1 VSKETANPPEPTVK
15 PGDVVAGRYEIDREL
30 GRGGMGVVYLCQD
43 LVTHDWVAL
52 KCVFGTKSKSSE
64 AIWFQQEARALA
76 ALDHPT
82 IVGAR
87 DFGLLADGSPYLV
100 MDALRGRSIHVWKYL
115 CKIPWAVTWTIID
128 QALAGLAHAHARGI
142 IHGDLK
148 PSNIMVDPRNGSEE
162 PRAYILDLGLAWLL
176 SDHIDPRL
184 AVGKVAAPTLPF
196 GLGTPGWMAPE
207 QIRRAAPHI
216 GPPTDL
222 YALGSILFELLTGR
236 EVFQGSST
244 DILRMHRD
252 TPVTEVPLAPE
263 VPKGVADFVTTMLAK
278 RPWRRFRFAS
288 DAREAWG
295 DFRPAGSIR
304 WAAPRVRVGDEKE
317 DPTQLPVRPPS
328 STDAPALALAPG
340 ILALRP
346 SPIIGRS
353 EERTKLWEHVQQV
366 VMGEGPKQ
374 RLVLLRGP
382 AGVGKSRLVEWLCQA
397 VHEQGVMIPLRS
409 RYRRVPG
416 PADGLR
422 GALIDYFNMRQQSRD
437 VIEQA
442 LMNEWEIEE
451 NDDQGRTWVAA
462 TSTWLRPRGPDEPDK
477 LGPSGKRFLLD
488 KPELRWVII
497 RHVLER
503 ITSDGRPLCIW
514 LDDLHWAS
522 ASACAGLIQLCREA
536 PQLGLLMVA
545 TVRDEAL
552 AAHPAGV
559 ANIEMLTRALPTT
572 KIEIAPLAEAET
584 REMLRSAINLS
595 PEAEEVALARSQGNP
610 LFALQLVHAWASSGR
625 LQLIGGRYEVPD
637 DALQARA
644 RTTADLWDQRLLAID
659 ESLRPAAFAAAALGE
674 VPHLS
679 PLTQLLND
687 LGLDTAQAL
696 RAMQQA
702 ELLVVDR
709 NTRLRW
715 PHALLQEY
723 LNARLNASPEAPR
736 VFRLAAAALA
746 SHPENQSHRIVRL
759 RASNLMRAGADDE
772 AASLVLDFVA
782 RSWSRVRDVY
792 SASKDLEIFEGRPL
806 GTHEAAYR
814 RWKGETERLLG
825 NLDAAREHA
834 EIARQRSLDERH
846 EAHCLRLLAHI
857 ASDQGVPALGRIEAV
872 LALAK
877 FDLLNDDEGRASC
890 ELLLGE
896 IDYLLGNHPQA
907 REWLG
912 RATATFRARED
923 QLRLSQTLLLLAL
936 VEQSAGRLAAAREL
950 LGQAR
955 TELDAIGYQ
964 LGLAQ
969 VDVIWGH
976 VELRAGHLEKAYQKA
991 LDTLVRF
998 RELQNP
1004 RGEAA
1009 CERLAAMAALG
1020 RDDHAGAFRHALSTF
1035 SLYDQRIAD
1044 PWGRVEG
1051 SLLLA
1056 QVSLAEQSPRRARE
1070 HLTEAEAIQVDEA
1083 EPVQHRH
1090 LTAAWLALVSGDVT
1104 AARDHVAS
1112 ARCAFPDARRTGDHT
1127 PLLLQRLRTLG
1138 AGTIVEPLLAE
1149 WQVFLDSS
1157 SSATSTP
1164 LPFS

>member
-1 VSKETANPPEPTVK
+1 VTKEAANPPEPSVK

-52 KCVFGTKSKSSE
+52 KCVFGTKGKSNE
-64 AIWFQQEARALA
+64 VIWFQQEARALA
-76 ALDHPT
+76 ALEHPV

-87 DFGLLADGSPYLV
+87 DFGMLPDGSPYLV

-115 CKIPWAVTWTIID
+115 CKIPWGVTWTVID
-128 QALAGLAHAHARGI
+128 QALAGLAHAHARGV

-148 PSNIMVDPRNGSEE
+148 PSNIMIDPRNGTEE

-176 SDHIDPRL
+176 EDHLDPRL
-184 AVGKVAAPTLPF
+184 AVGKIVAPTLPF

-263 VPKGVADFVTTMLAK
+263 VPPRVADFVRTLLAK
-278 RPWRRFRFAS
+278 RPWQRFRYAA
-288 DAREAWG
+288 DARAQWSQ
-295 DFRPAGSIR
+295 FRPVGPIR

-317 DPTQLPVRPPS
+317 DPTQLPVRPPGAAGR
-328 STDAPALALAPG
+328 TALALAPG

-346 SPIIGRS
+346 SPLVGRND
-353 EERTKLWEHVQQV
+353 ERSRLWEHVQQ
-366 VMGEGPKQ
+366 MIKGEGPRQ
-374 RLVLLRGP
+374 RLVVLRGP

-397 VHEQGVMIPLRS
+397 VHEQGLMIPLRS

-422 GALIDYFNMRQQSRD
+422 GALIDHLNMRQQSRD

-442 LMNEWEIEE
+442 FLNEWEIGED
-451 NDDQGRTWVAA
+451 DDQGRTWVAA
-462 TSTWLRPRGPDEPDK
+462 AATWLRPRTPDEPDK
-477 LGPSGKRFLLD
+477 VGPSGKRFLLD

-497 RHVLER
+497 RYILER
-503 ITSDGRPLCIW
+503 ITADKRPLCLW

-552 AAHPAGV
+552 AGHPAGM
-559 ANIEMLTRALPTT
+559 ANLEMLARALPTT
-572 KIEIAPLAEAET
+572 RVDLAPLSESDMK
-584 REMLRSAINLS
+584 EMLRASINLS
-595 PEAEEVALARSQGNP
+595 PKGEDVVLARSEGNP

-625 LQLIGGRYEVPD
+625 LQLVRGRYEVPD

-644 RTTADLWDQRLLAID
+644 RTTAELWEQRLLAID
-659 ESLRPAAFAAAALGE
+659 ESLRQAALAAAALGE
-674 VPHLS
+674 VLHLA
-679 PLTQLLND
+679 PLTQLLAL
-687 LGLDTAQAL
+687 LGLDAAQAL

-709 NTRLRW
+709 NTRIRW

-723 LNARLNASPEAPR
+723 LYARLSGSPDASR
-736 VFRLAAAALA
+736 VFRHAADALA
-746 SHPENQSHRIVRL
+746 LHPEHQSHRIIRL
-759 RASNLMRAGADDE
+759 RASNLIRAGFDEE
-772 AASLVLDFVA
+772 AAALVLEHIE
-782 RSWSRVRDVY
+782 RSWDRARDVY
-792 SASKDLEIFEGRPL
+792 GASKDLDILDGRPI
-806 GTHEAAYR
+806 GAHEASFL

-834 EIARQRSLDERH
+834 EHARQKASGDRLQ
-846 EAHCLRLLAHI
+846 AHCLRLLAHI
-857 ASDQGVPALGRIEAV
+857 ASDQGVPALGRIEAI
-872 LALAK
+872 LALTK
-877 FDLLNDDEGRASC
+877 FDMLGDRVGRASC

-896 IDYLLGNHPQA
+896 IDYLLGNHPQT

-912 RATATFRARED
+912 SAVETFRAQDDR
-923 QLRLSQTLLLLAL
+923 LRLSQAILLLAL
-936 VEQSAGRLAAAREL
+936 VEQSAGRIEPAREL
-950 LGQAR
+950 LAQAR
-955 TELDAIGYQ
+955 SELEAIGYQ

-969 VDVIWGH
+969 VAVTLGH
-976 VELRAGHLEKAYQKA
+976 VELRAGHLDASYRIATEA
-991 LDTLVRF
+991 LVRF
-998 RELQNP
+998 REQMNP

-1009 CERLAAMAALG
+1009 CERLAAMGALG
-1020 RDDHAGAFRHALSTF
+1020 QNNLASAFRHALSTF

-1056 QVSLAEQSPRRARE
+1056 QVALAEGSLARARE
-1070 HLTEAEAIQVDEA
+1070 HLAEAETIPLDEA

-1090 LTAAWLALVSGDVT
+1090 LTAAWLALAEQSPT
-1104 AARDHVAS
+1104 AALEHLQR
-1112 ARCAFPDARRTGDHT
+1112 ARQTFPDARRTADHT
-1127 PLLLQRLRTLG
+1127 PLLLRRL
-1138 AGTIVEPLLAE
+1138 ASYADGTALAPLLQD
-1149 WQVFLDSS
+1149 WLGLLDT
-1157 SSATSTP
+1157 SSATATP
-1164 LPFS
+1164 LPLP